1 MRLLIAEDDP
11 KLLKSLLHIFQR
23 SKFSADGVSDGAE
36 ALVHGRTREY
46 DGLVLDIMMPGLDG
60 LQVLQTLRREGITTP
75 ALFLTAR
82 TEVSQRVEGL
92 DCGADDYLPKPFSTV
107 ELLARV
113 RAMLRRKETY
123 LPDLLTLGAVT
134 LNRSTYQLLYQGR
147 DQALS
152 SKEFQLLEMMMQA
165 PGSIIPTERFITH
178 LWGWDTNVDTSVV
191 WVHISNLRKKITALG
206 APLEIRFVRNAGY
219 VLEDKA

>member
-75 ALFLTAR
+75 VLFLTAR

-152 SKEFQLLEMMMQA
+152 GKEFQLLEMMMQA

>member
-123 LPDLLTLGAVT
+123 LPDLLTFGAVT

-178 LWGWDTNVDTSVV
+178 LWGWDTNVYTSVV